1 MRISKALRG
10 NRDLPQLEG
19 ASLVAASAGSAS
31 DAGFE
36 QVIAVTPDLTKS
48 APSGSAGMQANN
60 TMQIRWLLLTWLAA
74 ITGAATNN
82 CTVMLKQWRAGAL
95 LTNTTSSTAVGA
107 AGSATITVGAGG
119 ANNCYVGQ
127 YLDISAGTGSPETI
141 VVTAF
146 NAVANTIT
154 ANFANTHS
162 GTYNVISTPLAQ
174 VTYASGTN
182 DAARVARQ
190 IAALPNSIKPGDVIT
205 IARLS
210 AGTGLA
216 TPAGAAAIDWV
227 ESGPQ

>member
-1 MRISKALRG
+1 VKISKALRG
-10 NRDLPQLEG
+10 NRDLPQLESAG
-19 ASLVAASAGSAS
+19 LVAASAGTAS
-31 DAGFE
+31 DAAFE
-36 QVIAVTPDLTKS
+36 QILAVIPDLTKS

-60 TMQIRWLLLTWLAA
+60 TMQVRWFLLTWLAA
-74 ITGAATNN
+74 ITGVVTNN
-82 CTVMLKQWRAGAL
+82 CAVQLKQWRGGAV

-107 AGSATITVGAGG
+107 AGSATITVGAAG

-127 YLDISAGTGSPETI
+127 YLDISGGTGTAETI

-146 NAVANTIT
+146 NAVSNTIT

-162 GTYNVISTPLAQ
+162 GTYNVVSTPLAS
-174 VTYASGTN
+174 VSYGNGTN

-190 IAALPNSIKPGDVIT
+190 IVALPNTVKPGDVLT
-205 IARLS
+205 VVRVS

-216 TPAGAAAIDWV
+216 TPAGSASIEWV